1 MFPPYT
7 ILHFRAISIHLI
19 LGAATDRY
27 HHENSSVDRIPGI
40 SLLSA
45 SGELVGS
52 LHPDN
57 LGLLE
62 APGSTVECLIVSHCN
77 TPAMAS
83 AFGSDSS
90 DMEKPWDL
98 FWILHVVWKNGIA
111 ERRGVG
117 QVRSSAL
124 ENAAEPKPEVKLV
137 LLG

>member
-7 ILHFRAISIHLI
+7 VLHFRAISMHLI
-19 LGAATDRY
+19 LGAATERC
-27 HHENSSVDRIPGI
+27 HQEKSPFDRIPGI

-45 SGELVGS
+45 GGELVGS

-57 LGLLE
+57 LDLLE
-62 APGSTVECLIVSHCN
+62 APGSTVECLIVSRCN
-77 TPAMAS
+77 TPTMAS
-83 AFGSDSS
+83 ALTSDSS

-98 FWILHVVWKNGIA
+98 FWILHVVWKDGIA
-111 ERRGVG
+111 QRRGVG
-117 QVRSSAL
+117 QVMSSAL